1 MQARPDLVQMKRKII
16 SQKLWKPLLS
26 LLVPPARSVQGGRPR
41 VDDFAALNGILFV
54 LTTGIPWEDLP
65 KELGFGS
72 GMTCWRRLRD
82 WQAQG
87 VWDRLHL
94 ALLTKL
100 RQHDQIDWS
109 RASIDAA
116 SVASPPGGQETGRNP
131 TDRGKLG
138 SKRHII
144 VDRRGAPLALSITGA
159 NRHDSIAFEALVDA
173 LPAIPGLPGRPR
185 KKPYKLHADKGYD
198 YRRCRAHLG
207 RRGIQARIARRGVES
222 SERLGRHRWV
232 VERTHAW
239 FAGFGKL
246 RIRFERRL
254 DTHYALLKLACSL
267 ICLRFID
274 RFC

>member
-1 MQARPDLVQMKRKII
+1 MRRQLVT
-16 SQKLWKPLLS
+16 QKLWKSLQPLLPMP
-26 LLVPPARSVQGGRPR
+26 LHRRSKGRPR
-41 VDDFAALNGILFV
+41 LDDRAALNGILFV

-65 KELGFGS
+65 QELGFGS

-82 WQAQG
+82 WQALG

-94 ALLTKL
+94 ALLIQL

-109 RASIDAA
+109 RASIDGA
-116 SVASPPGGQETGRNP
+116 SVAKPPGGQQTGPNP

-138 SKRHII
+138 SKRHIV
-144 VDRRGAPLALSITGA
+144 VDRRGLPLALCVTGA
-159 NRHDSIAFEALVDA
+159 NRHDSMVFESLIDA
-173 LPAIPGLPGRPR
+173 IPAIPGLPGQPR
-185 KKPYKLHADKGYD
+185 KRPDRLHADKGYD
-198 YRRCRAHLG
+198 YRRCRDHLR

-222 SERLGRHRWV
+222 SEKLGRHRWV

-239 FAGFGKL
+239 LAGFGKL

-267 ICLRFID
+267 ICLRFIEK
-274 RFC
+274 FC